1 MPNIMPTFILFT
13 ILLQGFTHSSA
24 GGSPDNPARSVTKI
38 RLPAELEVLV
48 GNPCRVRD
56 MRDRF
61 EPGER
66 DWSSEE
72 TGRRSTAERHPAQPG
87 EAPPGTRGD
96 VGYGVWFDPYSLIW
110 TDITAILQDMI
121 CPRTPGGDVYTIL
134 YNTTTNRANLGV
146 EAFISYYAQN
156 DFHFKV
162 FDWALW
168 FYGQNPWQT
177 NIPYEDL
184 QDYIHDA
191 RNPDGVFRQI
201 LRVINITERT
211 DFNDWMNK
219 VYLYNR
225 KEGTW
230 DLIYLHAYSTFYP
243 NQNLYNTGD
252 DYGSWGPIFET
263 FQDHDGS
270 NKPIGFHDCW
280 IYQDGELYR
289 LTPDNSWID
298 VQDPSLDPPIYLIP
312 NSSWSVGT
320 TDGEPTNQVFEAE
333 AGNHDIGRPYPPGR
347 LPGKGLPPQESDL
360 RGLPLGF
367 GWIATPADGEGW
379 LLRGPSWTL
388 PSGRMNAEFQ
398 LAIAN
403 AQGSNDPICRV
414 GVWDET
420 TESYAAEETIR
431 RHDFAGSFH
440 TEPFRYD
447 FEAIDGHS
455 YEFVVYSLAGE
466 TFGVDRVI
474 IVKN

>member
-1 MPNIMPTFILFT
+1 MPNIMCTFILCT
-13 ILLQGFTHSSA
+13 ILFQGLTYSSVT
-24 GGSPDNPARSVTKI
+24 GILDNHARSVTEI
-38 RLPAELEVLV
+38 CLPTDLEVLI
-48 GNPCRVRD
+48 GDPCRVRD

-66 DWSSEE
+66 EWRIE
-72 TGRRSTAERHPAQPG
+72 

-96 VGYGVWFDPYSLIW
+96 VGFGVWFESHSLLW
-110 TDITAILQDMI
+110 TDITAVLQDMI

-134 YNTTTNRANLGV
+134 YNTTTNRSNLGV
-146 EAFISYYAQN
+146 EAFISYFAQN

-162 FDWALW
+162 YDWARW
-168 FYGQNPWQT
+168 FFEQDPWQT
-177 NIPYEDL
+177 NIPYEGL
-184 QDYIHDA
+184 QDYVHDA
-191 RNPDGVFRQI
+191 CNPDGVFRQI

-211 DFNDWMNK
+211 DFNDWINK

-230 DLIYLHAYSTFYP
+230 DLIYLYAYTTYYP

-280 IYQDGELYR
+280 IYQDGELYW
-289 LTPDNSWID
+289 LTPENSWVEIE
-298 VQDPSLDPPIYLIP
+298 DPAFDPPIYLVP
-312 NSSWSVGT
+312 NSSWAVGT

-333 AGNHDIGRPYPPGR
+333 AGSHNIGRPYPPG
-347 LPGKGLPPQESDL
+347 D
-360 RGLPLGF
+360 GLPLGF

-388 PSGRMNAEFQ
+388 PTGRMNAEFQ

-420 TESYAAEETIR
+420 TGSYAAEETIH

-440 TEPFRYD
+440 AEPFRYD